1 MSLYKIPGYHMIST
15 GHYASNHGGLV
26 IYLHNKWDYV
36 LKTCNTV
43 SKLWER
49 QIIEVYDPTNTF
61 KRNIIIGNIYRPPYN
76 SRYQT
81 DTFLEEF
88 NSTLS
93 EFHFNRQNTYF
104 CGDYNIDLLKVK
116 RFQLNEEY
124 FDSIL
129 TAGYIPTITLPTR
142 LSENSTLI
150 DNVLT
155 NNFSNNG
162 TKAFILNIHISDH
175 QPIMLFTNDQ
185 TPATKTHCITVR
197 TNSDEAKHRFRTSF
211 HDKNVIDKLDLINPD
226 PNTNYE
232 ILEKELKESHHEC
245 FPVRTVKFNAK
256 RHKKKSWMTLGIL
269 RSINHRNT
277 MYKKLKQ
284 MRSDSENYVIKR
296 SNFNHYR
303 NTLKKT
309 MIHAKRF
316 YYKNMFDRFKH
327 DMKKTWS
334 IISET
339 LSRNK
344 QNRSLPETM
353 TINGQDC
360 CNTQVIAEH
369 FNTFF
374 ATIGAQNEAH
384 IRTHQ
389 GSHFRDYLTRHT
401 EARFAFHEI
410 HNYETIRIIKNIKLS
425 SSNSHDG
432 ISSELLKL
440 ISDDISKCITLIINQ
455 SLMSGIFPDK
465 LKIAKVTPIYK
476 KNDKK
481 QVTNY
486 RPISVLPVV
495 SKVIETV
502 IADQLNAYFIENHLF
517 SPQQYGFRKK
527 SSTELA
533 AIELLDRL
541 LDQLNQQKIPI
552 NFHLDLSKAFDGLN
566 HNILIDKLVY
576 YGVTGKSKDLLS
588 NYLTER
594 QQYVQIGDYLSS
606 KQLVRT
612 GVPQGSVLGLC
623 YLIYLL
629 MTLFM
634 HLSYLILYC
643 MPTTQLLILL

>member
-1 MSLYKIPGYHMIST
+1 MIST

-81 DTFLEEF
+81 DTFLEGF
-88 NSTLS
+88 NYNLS

-116 RFQLNEEY
+116 RFHLNEEY

-129 TAGYIPTITLPTR
+129 TAGYIPTVTLPTR

-162 TKAFILNIHISDH
+162 TRGFILNIHISDH

-185 TPATKTHCITVR
+185 PPATKTHCITIR

-211 HDKNVIDKLDLINPD
+211 NDKNVIDKLDLINPD

-245 FPVRTVKFNAK
+245 FPGRTVKFNAK
-256 RHKKKSWMTLGIL
+256 KHQKKSWMTLGIL

-277 MYKKLKQ
+277 MYKKLTQ

-303 NTLKKT
+303 NTLKKS

-344 QNRSLPETM
+344 QNHSLPETM

-360 CNTQVIAEH
+360 SNTQVIAEH

-425 SSNSHDG
+425 SSNGHDG
-432 ISSELLKL
+432 ISSKLLKL

-465 LKIAKVTPIYK
+465 LKIAKVTPMYK
-476 KNDKK
+476 NMTKNKS
-481 QVTNY
+481 Q
-486 RPISVLPVV
+486 I
-495 SKVIETV
+495 IG
-502 IADQLNAYFIENHLF
+502 
-517 SPQQYGFRKK
+517 QY
-527 SSTELA
+527 
-533 AIELLDRL
+533 
-541 LDQLNQQKIPI
+541 Q
-552 NFHLDLSKAFDGLN
+552 
-566 HNILIDKLVY
+566 
-576 YGVTGKSKDLLS
+576 
-588 NYLTER
+588 
-594 QQYVQIGDYLSS
+594 
-606 KQLVRT
+606 
-612 GVPQGSVLGLC
+612 C
-623 YLIYLL
+623 YLW
-629 MTLFM
+629 
-634 HLSYLILYC
+634 S
-643 MPTTQLLILL
+643 QSN